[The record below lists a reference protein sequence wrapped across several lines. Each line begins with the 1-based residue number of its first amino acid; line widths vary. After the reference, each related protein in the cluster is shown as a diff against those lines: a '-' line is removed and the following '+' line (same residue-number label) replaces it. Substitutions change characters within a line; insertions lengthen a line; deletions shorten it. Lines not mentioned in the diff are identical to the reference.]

1 MMDFNG
7 ENSAE
12 NKSTHTLN
20 AAREALSSLLR
31 VKSKE
36 RYEIVI
42 YLEGGNK
49 SVWSVL
55 WMEKRQESERNW
67 RKRNSGIFLWES
79 KLFDSKSVFIL
90 IFLLIV
96 LDEGR

>member
-12 NKSTHTLN
+12 NKSTHVLN

-49 SVWSVL
+49 SV
-55 WMEKRQESERNW
+55 
-67 RKRNSGIFLWES
+67 
-79 KLFDSKSVFIL
+79 
-90 IFLLIV
+90 
-96 LDEGR
+96 